1 LSWRPS
7 AGLRRRGALGVVIV
21 SIHGIGGFS
30 GGFIVVI
37 IILTGLGGRNLAVI
51 LEVGRVLFRAV
62 RGVHTSFLAVLH
74 AVGLNEVLKR
84 RHE

>member
-7 AGLRRRGALGVVIV
+7 AGLRRMGALGVVIISV
-21 SIHGIGGFS
+21 HGIGGFS
-30 GGFIVVI
+30 GGFVVVVI
-37 IILTGLGGRNLAVI
+37 IPTGLGGGNLAVI
-51 LEVGRVLFRAV
+51 LEVGRVFFRAV

-74 AVGLNEVLKR
+74 AVGLNEALKR